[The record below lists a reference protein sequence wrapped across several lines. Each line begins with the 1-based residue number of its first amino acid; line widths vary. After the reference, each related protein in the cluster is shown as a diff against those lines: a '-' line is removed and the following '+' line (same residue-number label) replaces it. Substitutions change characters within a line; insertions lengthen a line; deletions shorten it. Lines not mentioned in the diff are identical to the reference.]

1 MTNLIN
7 YIIIGLRAKA
17 PEPRQFKQIKQKGE
31 NMTNSKSKQKTT
43 KTVVAIVHAGH
54 GTSYASGTEQPI
66 IIATRAAKEAKS
78 TWESV
83 YKFPKETIFTANV
96 YDITGVEKWNYDADS
111 CRLTDAEEKVNCNFL
126 SRYQIVL

>member
-1 MTNLIN
+1 MTNL
-7 YIIIGLRAKA
+7 
-17 PEPRQFKQIKQKGE
+17 
-31 NMTNSKSKQKTT
+31 KSKQKAT

>member
-1 MTNLIN
+1 MTNL
-7 YIIIGLRAKA
+7 
-17 PEPRQFKQIKQKGE
+17 
-31 NMTNSKSKQKTT
+31 KSKQKAT

-78 TWESV
+78 TWGSV

-96 YDITGVEKWNYDADS
+96 YDITGVEKWTYNTDS
-111 CRLTDAEEKVNCNFL
+111 CQVTNDDENVDVRHCNYIC
-126 SRYQIVL
+126 RYQIVL

>member
-1 MTNLIN
+1 MTQKVENK
-7 YIIIGLRAKA
+7 KA
-17 PEPRQFKQIKQKGE
+17 
-31 NMTNSKSKQKTT
+31 T

-66 IIATRAAKEAKS
+66 IIATRAAKEAKR
-78 TWESV
+78 TWGRI
-83 YKFPKETIFTANV
+83 YKFPKETIFTASV

>member
-1 MTNLIN
+1 MTKKVEEK
-7 YIIIGLRAKA
+7 KA
-17 PEPRQFKQIKQKGE
+17 
-31 NMTNSKSKQKTT
+31 T
-43 KTVVAIVHAGH
+43 KLVVAIVHAGH

-78 TWESV
+78 TWGSV

-96 YDITGVEKWNYDADS
+96 YDITGVEKWYYDADS

-126 SRYQIVL
+126 SRFQIVL